1 MRGSVVQWST
11 SLCGT
16 LCFSL
21 CCCDACEF
29 DYCGEDADTTIN
41 NLSEATIYIYL
52 YYYFF
57 NFQLEEII

>member
-41 NLSEATIYIYL
+41 NLSETTKNIYIL
-52 YYYFF
+52 FF
-57 NFQLEEII
+57 F